1 MQKVPKNDEKHDFWP
16 FLTLLG
22 RFWPFWWRHRP
33 KSMSGWKS
41 APNEVLI
48 EWSHGYL
55 PMKKKIRCMSSRGLY
70 DPYDVIGGDF
80 WVKNIKYFIFILF
93 LAPKKIFEKLARA
106 ENFDPIFD
114 PPSLRNGNF
123 WGVDPMTQSWPGDN
137 PGSVQSFIKIV
148 RAVFDRTT
156 LPPFWHKL

>member
-1 MQKVPKNDEKHDFWP
+1 
-16 FLTLLG
+16 
-22 RFWPFWWRHRP
+22 
-33 KSMSGWKS
+33 
-41 APNEVLI
+41 
-48 EWSHGYL
+48 
-55 PMKKKIRCMSSRGLY
+55 MSSRGLY

-123 WGVDPMTQSWPGDN
+123 WGVDPMTKSWPGGN

-148 RAVFDRTT
+148 RAVFTGPNCQDSGTNYNF
-156 LPPFWHKL
+156 PP